1 MHTIKIWI
9 KDTATFCKQN
19 QFLCTAIFVLV
30 YFLHSKHAFT
40 TNSLFDTDDV
50 IYFKDSTLNWLEIG
64 RQGNVF
70 TKKIFGLL
78 WFNPYF
84 TGALC
89 LVLFSAAVIL
99 LCRLFQMA
107 GIGKNRLTLWIFALV
122 FIASPVWVYQFY
134 FTVQWF
140 EIVWALF
147 LMVLTVVLFRLMFT
161 VKGWYRQPKCRMAG
175 LFLLEALLLV
185 WVFAS
190 YQAFVPMFLAL
201 CAGVYLVRLSSDESS
216 FDAGEDLRRLVWM
229 AGVFLAAFIS
239 NTVITNRFF
248 MPDDYLTGQVVWGV
262 WETKEILRQL
272 AVYFVKSHLGIGIP
286 YSWLMGIAAF
296 FAALQVLRVILLVKK
311 DWRYKFLYAASMAV
325 VWLSAHM
332 LTIYAGTVTV
342 IRSQLAYP
350 FVMAFLLMFVLE
362 QMSGGK
368 TVSDSRQIR
377 LDDRRTKADGRQIKT
392 DNRQIKTDNRQIK
405 TDGSLKKRGV
415 CLALSLLAAVG
426 IWGQLGDAFRLW
438 YTEDMKDKMDMAV
451 VQKVI
456 NQVDQLGLGAEPQL
470 PMVFVGD
477 YSPRINRACIDT
489 HADLSIGVSC
499 WERVNEQPN
508 RLVRMMENHFGVSYQ
523 RADGERVVRAR
534 EIARD
539 MPSYPDQGYVQVREG
554 MIVIKMSDQYE

>member
-147 LMVLTVVLFRLMFT
+147 LMVLTVVLFRLMFSA
-161 VKGWYRQPKCRMAG
+161 KGWYRQSKYKMAG

-262 WETKEILRQL
+262 WETKEILRRL

-296 FAALQVLRVILLVKK
+296 FAALQVLRVILSAKK
-311 DWRYKFLYAASMAV
+311 DWRYKFLYAASMTV

-350 FVMAFLLMFVLE
+350 FVMAFLLMIVLE
-362 QMSGGK
+362 QMG
-368 TVSDSRQIR
+368 SRQI
-377 LDDRRTKADGRQIKT
+377 QS
-392 DNRQIKTDNRQIK
+392 
-405 TDGSLKKRGV
+405 DGSLKKRGL
-415 CLALSLLAAVG
+415 CLALSFLAAVG

-456 NQVDQLGLGAEPQL
+456 NQVDQLGLGADPQL

-489 HADLSIGVSC
+489 NADLSIGVSC

-508 RLVRMMENHFGVSYQ
+508 RLVRMIENHFGVSYQ
-523 RADGERVVRAR
+523 RADGENVVRAR

>member
-1 MHTIKIWI
+1 MHTIKTWM
-9 KDTATFCKQN
+9 KDTAVFCRQN
-19 QFLCTAIFVLV
+19 QFLCTAIFLFVCL
-30 YFLHSKHAFT
+30 LHGKHAFT

-89 LVLFSAAVIL
+89 LVLFSSAVIL

-107 GIGKNRLTLWIFALV
+107 GIGKNRLALWIFAMA
-122 FIASPVWVYQFY
+122 FMASPVWVYQFY

-147 LMVLTVVLFRLMFT
+147 LKIFIVVMFWMMFL
-161 VKGWYRQPKCRMAG
+161 VKDWHRQPKCRMAV
-175 LFLLEALLLV
+175 LFLLETLLLV
-185 WVFAS
+185 WVFSS

-201 CAGVYLVRLSSDESS
+201 CAGVYLAGLSSDTGS
-216 FDAGEDLRRLVWM
+216 FDAGEQLRRIAWM
-229 AGVFLAAFIS
+229 SGVFLAAFIS
-239 NTVITNRFF
+239 NTVVTSRFF
-248 MPDDYLTGQVVWGV
+248 MPDDYLTGQVLWGV

-272 AVYFVKSHLGIGIP
+272 AVYFVKSHLGMGIA

-296 FAALQVLRVILLVKK
+296 FAALQVLRVILMKTK
-311 DWRYKFLYAASMAV
+311 DWKYKFLYAASMAV

-350 FVMAFLLMFVLE
+350 FVMAFLLLFVLE
-362 QMSGGK
+362 QTGG
-368 TVSDSRQIR
+368 
-377 LDDRRTKADGRQIKT
+377 RRTKPD
-392 DNRQIKTDNRQIK
+392 D
-405 TDGSLKKRGV
+405 SLKRRGV
-415 CLALSLLAAVG
+415 CLALSFLAAAG

-456 NQVDQLGLGAEPQL
+456 NQGDQLGLGAEPPL

-489 HADLSIGVSC
+489 NADLSIGVSC

-508 RLVRMMENHFGVSYQ
+508 RLVRMIENHFGVSYQ
-523 RADGERVVRAR
+523 RADWEKVYRAR
-534 EIARD
+534 EISRD
-539 MPSYPDQGYVQVREG
+539 MPSYPKEGYVQVREDL
-554 MIVIKMSDQYE
+554 IVIKMSDQYE